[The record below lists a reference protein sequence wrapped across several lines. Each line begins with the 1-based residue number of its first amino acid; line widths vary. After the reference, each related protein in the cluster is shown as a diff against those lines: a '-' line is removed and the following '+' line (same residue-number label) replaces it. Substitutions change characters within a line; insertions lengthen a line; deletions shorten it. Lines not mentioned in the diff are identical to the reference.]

1 MNDLVKST
9 IFGTVTV
16 VFLFVGAYF
25 TNEMEE
31 TELEKAFNI
40 KKKVEKVDVSVD
52 NDVIKLENINSK
64 NSEVS
69 L

>member
-1 MNDLVKST
+1 MNELVKSS
-9 IFGTVTV
+9 ILGIATVIL
-16 VFLFVGAYF
+16 LFVGAHF

-31 TELEKAFNI
+31 TELEKALNI
-40 KKKVEKVDVSVD
+40 KKKVERVD
-52 NDVIKLENINSK
+52 NVADNTAELKNIENK